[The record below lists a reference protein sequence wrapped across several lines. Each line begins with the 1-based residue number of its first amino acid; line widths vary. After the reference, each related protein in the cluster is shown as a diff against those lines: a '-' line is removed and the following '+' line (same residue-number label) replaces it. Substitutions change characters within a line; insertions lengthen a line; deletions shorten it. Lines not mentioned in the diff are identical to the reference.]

1 MPNYVTNVVKLDGTP
16 ERIQALR
23 QAIMND
29 ALGIH
34 HIDFQK
40 IIPMPGHIF
49 AGPVGTR
56 EREIYGKN
64 NWYDWSI
71 ENWGTKRNAVANE
84 VGIDQRKLDEIRF
97 YSENTAPHPIIA
109 KLSEM
114 YPDIKMEHC
123 WADENL
129 GYNCGQRTYK
139 AGEFDTDY
147 QPGFSRESQEFAA
160 DVMGFDLADRG
171 MVLNED
177 GTEYIDPELSDDISI
192 CGM

>member
-1 MPNYVTNVVKLDGTP
+1 MSNYVTNVVKLDGAP

-29 ALGIH
+29 TLGIH

-40 IIPMPGHIF
+40 IIPMPSHIF
-49 AGPVGTR
+49 VGPVGTR

-84 VGIDQRKLDEIRF
+84 VNIDQRKLDEIRF
-97 YSENTAPHPIIA
+97 YSENAAPHPIIA
-109 KLSEM
+109 KLSQM

-129 GYNCGQRTYK
+129 GYNCGQRTYQ

-160 DVMGFDLADRG
+160 EVMDIDLSDRG

-177 GTEYIDPELSDDISI
+177 GTEYIDSELADDISM

>member
-23 QAIMND
+23 QTIMND

-109 KLSEM
+109 TLSAM

-177 GTEYIDPELSDDISI
+177 GTEYIDSELSDDISM

>member
-1 MPNYVTNVVKLDGTP
+1 MPNYVTNVIQLQGDP
-16 ERIQALR
+16 DRILALR

-29 ALGIH
+29 ELGIH
-34 HIDFQK
+34 HIDFEK
-40 IIPMPGHIF
+40 IVPMPVHIF
-49 AGPVGTR
+49 RGPVGIR

-71 ENWGTKRNAVANE
+71 ENWGTKRNAVANK
-84 VGIDQRKLDEIRF
+84 VGINQRELDEIRF
-97 YSENTAPHPIIA
+97 YSENTACHPIV
-109 KLSEM
+109 KKMSEM
-114 YPDIKMEHC
+114 YPDIRMEHC

-129 GYNCGQRTYK
+129 GYNCGQRTYQ

-160 DVMGFDLADRG
+160 DVMGIDLADRG
-171 MVLNED
+171 LVLNED
-177 GTEYIDPELSDDISI
+177 GTEYIDPELLDDISM